1 MNGYKIIN
9 FNADIE
15 RVTTK
20 IINHIKEHSNE
31 LPFNIGSVRRVLI
44 ENYIYILTCQN
55 EYAANEFL
63 TKIESNLSLYNQDKF
78 TKSIDSIRKEINA
91 SIENLFTNYA
101 HLTEKNYKKI
111 NKIRIASVL
120 QNHLSGYFHLK
131 IEDKNLFIQIDNSNE
146 TFKIIN
152 FEGRVEFFSKKDE
165 LINVINSMIK
175 NNSADNNIYYRFYAK
190 NAYPNYF
197 TLDKYWQI
205 TAKDIYVEVIN
216 DIKAKKQIHIDNHLT
231 IELIDSYSYKNIFIV
246 RDTKENSEKILHIY
260 LNNVDEAFLIAV
272 SKHHQL
278 KESGEHLIYQLGND
292 WFFTKMKDNTTK
304 LFSQYSD
311 LIKPLLKIM
320 ERINLVA
327 SIETN
332 YDFSHF
338 NPLSGVCYGISLRYL
353 LEVRNNG
360 IEGGNKYLHWL
371 KKNIELYKDNKDSTQ
386 DKLEKILLNSMR
398 EYEILNIIKEIKEI
412 KYAQVFQM
420 ERIYNKIN
428 YTLLDLEKPIEYRKI
443 LNQQGLKISHVNKI
457 EYNILQISYHLEYIM
472 KYYSEYYAIIAFKD
486 HGIALTY
493 KKYSN
498 DNYRFTLF
506 DSNTEMSEFSSL
518 ESIKEALINKMVCY
532 PPNRKDGREYLIFDE
547 YKKTK
552 STKYYSSW
560 ERGEIETNKAI
571 AENIKKVGFSLP
583 FKDGV
588 VGRVIH
594 YSEQRELIL
603 ELKINNKLVEVVVK
617 DVPVDAGIFLVK
629 NNLDKILENKKASKV
644 ILTNNAEGVDI
655 KFTEFNR
662 HKKINKPKGYIDFN
676 DVYYRDL
683 ISINSYLL
691 NGKKSIRLNKIVS
704 LIDTLRGNIYFDKIM
719 ASFSIINEI
728 ILFSQENKDISLFE
742 ILNKVK
748 NKIEDKLFYG
758 DLMHG
763 KEKLISLAQ
772 KNSLAAAILYRMMVN
787 EINEGYTGI
796 SNFIYEQIIDNPFLI
811 LDKNRNIGVVGYDY
825 TINFKNNYKTLK
837 EIIDSIDISE
847 IKNHFLLDDEN
858 RLHLKITYQRLSEY
872 RNNKYVNKLLH
883 FIEDE
888 IDAIKKEDDTRIYR
902 DLYFEFFR
910 SQQFNNRFIIHEIAQ
925 LESYFNNSYR
935 ERNYG
940 YHPSNFYINEN
951 DPLTLLEKSFNQN
964 KNEIDS
970 SYLLFD
976 ESKENFDFLF
986 FKNNFITRDFIDNI
1000 IIESISGIYQ
1010 DDIATYFYTGVKSE
1024 QLALYLK
1031 DKPEIS
1037 HFLDYCLKHKIRVIA
1052 AGATDN
1058 EEYFPVVSDIVKQK
1072 KRVES
1077 LQHVIL
1083 QHQFVSE
1090 RTIILANKEILFS
1103 YQSGGLF
1110 IEGIAQ
1116 RLNMPIYTVAENN
1129 IILENEY
1136 IIIEPNAEKQFI
1148 THSLLAHTPTSDT
1161 LLPETV
1167 PNEPHIISNRARVDI
1182 ENKNYATELYQLISQ
1197 YYVNYRDHDE
1207 FKLGYQKEINTIIS
1221 DYSDNITVK
1230 DIFDYINLNR
1240 YQIDYHKLGT
1250 IIRKVD
1256 QISFKQH
1263 KEKLK
1268 EVSDKIINQDLSIDN
1283 AVEYYIIELSAIFN
1297 TSDNN
1302 IIKRNLTQSIYDP
1315 SVSKQFNQFLMGEI
1329 SFEQWQTFSIQDDGN
1344 HNLTEKTRQIIEII
1358 HAVYDNPHLI
1368 DNLSELSRN
1377 RLSAFFDGDN
1387 KGILSQVLLNIISSF
1402 EHYKDTI
1409 NNLEKL
1415 AIISQSDE
1423 EISSLSPVEALNK
1436 LNELK
1441 GEINLALNED
1451 NLTTSHRVK
1460 INNFTIDKRL
1470 LSYLGVKINGES
1482 IDTIDLNQIEN
1493 WDKKITFD
1501 PQHLN
1506 DYFLSI
1512 TGNEKDKEVIELLRY
1527 LLNNKQEKI
1536 KYILSNEAN
1545 RTDYMVAHERL
1556 MKIVALGSK
1565 LYNQQDWQNLRTP
1578 SLKIPRHMKIISKI
1592 GYANITFGMWQSI
1605 NSTFTLAEQLSDPQ
1619 LTPLEHREI
1628 ITNLAITWS
1637 EMVYNGLSEVIEIAL
1652 AKGLLKYRNNPLE
1665 YISKTSTRIGI
1676 GLNILSI
1683 GFDIYNIYDNFSR
1696 ISGEK
1701 NEKRRI
1707 DYIVNGSLAVVSG
1720 LVTLGVSIAMLA
1732 GSTVAGPIGIVAG
1745 AVIALA
1751 ISIYNAARLIEE
1763 AKTKITFTPLEE
1775 FSNGFY
1781 AFFMGDLL
1789 PSKKNEMVYLATEN
1803 QLEELM
1809 EKNAISHFNE
1819 IRKQNEYCHYFYTH
1833 EKYIYQEYYYYK
1845 VMPVLI
1851 EKTVDML
1858 LTPTGNY
1865 IAQRV
1870 SKNISQEEAEKIAA
1884 MSNHLR
1890 AEKTEYKYYIPKEP
1904 IPTDEI
1910 LIFDMDFYVNQLNR
1924 YTMSFAFDN
1933 DNPVFEDEV
1942 DITFF
1947 DKIKTTKEK
1956 TLKSLSSEKL
1966 VDGLIKTTAR
1976 KQYFEPTWNE
1986 NELFYFNTFNGN
1998 DIIAAPLITK
2008 NIFDIYNGTKR
2019 LSGGE
2024 KDDVFN
2030 VFTSES
2036 PYYASRF
2043 YGREGNDTIR
2053 VVKTTNKYIGYE
2065 INLSKNYIKFRNS
2078 ENKTN
2083 SQNFHNRLF
2092 IFRHQGQTYT
2102 HKLADKMPSI
2112 ELQQNKVIAYLDS
2125 IENVI
2130 GCKKG
2135 DDIIYGNDEDNY
2147 LSGMG
2152 GVDLLYGQ
2160 AGNDTLIL
2168 EEGYAEGGEGYDNYF
2183 ILRASLEE
2191 RYSVLFQTIINEIS
2205 HSESSLVHLNYTFD
2219 EIAAIYRHGKDITF
2233 DLKVNDGNKDNQ
2245 LIYHSITLRN
2255 VYADED
2261 NYLLAHRYTI
2271 VTMDGFMLTPADN
2284 KNNNVLYQFSYLDKY
2299 NNQKKINQF
2308 SINDKNH
2315 SLSVSYSD
2323 TNNNINL
2330 LPELQYSGF
2339 SSGANLAFKIE
2350 GNSQNNHYLGI
2361 TANSSIKLTAGYDNY
2376 QISSLLAK
2384 DKNEKITISLTDNH
2398 EQLTSNCTSH
2408 FFLSDVSGFDL
2419 MFSDGILSHRY
2430 NPDGHVKL
2438 VFDTASLKTIFDA
2451 GMSIKLID
2459 KDNRVFHLPK
2469 PHTHQR
2475 LLTPTATLD
2484 FTLSEQN
2491 DIVMLPSSLR
2501 LNKET
2506 LSAYSISSPRIP
2518 SILSLLPHNLSP
2530 QVIQAIDL
2538 LPVIGLMDG
2547 DDIVVNHNQSSSVI
2561 DGGKGD
2567 DHIVVN
2573 EGHHILIAGEGN
2585 DNLNGGSGHDLFIS
2599 TSGNDYLSGGSGN
2612 NVYVVQKR
2620 HGEVTVYDEG
2630 EMSHIFVSG
2639 LSEHEKLIS
2648 SQVGEDWQ
2656 YRTTDNQFIL
2666 TVKTKGASKTGNSTV
2681 QVVEKQHTLS
2691 PQSLA
2696 AIIQQMAIFN
2706 QQQLATMQG
2715 SEVIPSSAWSP
2726 LAMVVEHL

>member
-1 MNGYKIIN
+1 MTEFKKIN
-9 FNADIE
+9 FNDDIE
-15 RVTTK
+15 RITRI
-20 IINHIKEHSNE
+20 IINYIKEHGDKLSFDIE
-31 LPFNIGSVRRVLI
+31 SVRRVLI
-44 ENYIYILTCQN
+44 ENYIYVLIHKN
-55 EYAANEFL
+55 EYVANEFL
-63 TKIESNLSLYNQDKF
+63 NKIESNFFLYNQDKF
-78 TKSIDSIRKEINA
+78 TKGIDYIVKEINS
-91 SIENLFTNYA
+91 SIENLFVNSS
-101 HLTEKNYKKI
+101 HLTEKDHQKI
-111 NKIRIASVL
+111 NKIRVTTML
-120 QNHLSGYFHLK
+120 QYYSSGYFHLK
-131 IEDKNLFIQIDNSNE
+131 IEDKNLFIQIDNSNQL
-146 TFKIIN
+146 FKIIN
-152 FEGRVEFFSKKDE
+152 FEGTVEFFYKKDE
-165 LINVINSMIK
+165 LIHIINHMI
-175 NNSADNNIYYRFYAK
+175 NNSSADKYIYYRFYPK
-190 NAYPNYF
+190 NDYINYF

-205 TAKDIYVEVIN
+205 TSKDIYTEVIN
-216 DIKAKKQIHIDNHLT
+216 DIKAKKQMHIDTHLT

-246 RDTKENSEKILHIY
+246 RDIKENSEKILHIY
-260 LNNVDEAFLIAV
+260 LNDLDEAFSIAI
-272 SKHHQL
+272 SKHSQL
-278 KESGEHLIYQLGND
+278 QGGGEHLLYKVGKD
-292 WFFTKMKDNTTK
+292 WFFTKMRDHATK

-311 LIKPLLKIM
+311 LIKPLSKIM
-320 ERINLVA
+320 GRINLVA
-327 SIETN
+327 SAETN
-332 YDFSHF
+332 YNFSHF
-338 NPLSGVCYGISLRYL
+338 DPLSGVCYGISLRYL
-353 LEVRNNG
+353 LAIRNNG

-386 DKLEKILLNSMR
+386 DKLEKILLNSVQ

-412 KYAQVFQM
+412 KYAQNFQM
-420 ERIYNKIN
+420 ERIYKKIN
-428 YTLLDLEKPIEYRKI
+428 YTVLDLEKPIEYRKI
-443 LNQQGLKISHVNKI
+443 LNQRGLKISHINKV
-457 EYNILQISYHLEYIM
+457 EYNISQIIYHLEYIM
-472 KYYSEYYAIIAFKD
+472 KFYSEYYAIVAFSE
-486 HGIALTY
+486 HAIALTY
-493 KKYSN
+493 KKYSDN
-498 DNYRFTLF
+498 NYRFTLF

-518 ESIKEALINKMVCY
+518 GSIKEALINKMTCY
-532 PPNRKDGREYLIFDE
+532 KPNRKDGREYLIFDE
-547 YKKTK
+547 YKKNK
-552 STKYYSSW
+552 STKYHSLW
-560 ERGEIETNKAI
+560 EKSEIETNKAI

-629 NNLDKILENKKASKV
+629 NNLDKILENKEVSKV

-662 HKKINKPKGYIDFN
+662 HKDLNKPKGYIEFN

-683 ISINSYLL
+683 IHINSYLL

-704 LIDTLRGNIYFDKIM
+704 LIDILRGNIYYNKIT
-719 ASFSIINEI
+719 AGFSIINEI
-728 ILFSQENKDISLFE
+728 IQFSQENKNTSLME
-742 ILNKVK
+742 ILTKVK

-758 DLMHG
+758 ELIYG
-763 KEKLISLAQ
+763 KEKLISLAK
-772 KNSLAAAILYRMMVN
+772 KNSLVAAILYRMMVN
-787 EINEGYTGI
+787 EINEGYTGV
-796 SNFIYEQIIDNPFLI
+796 SNFIYEQIINSPFLT
-811 LDKNRNIGVVGYDY
+811 LDNNRNIGVVGYDY
-825 TINFKNNYKTLK
+825 TINFKNNYRVLK
-837 EIIDSIDISE
+837 EIIDSIDE
-847 IKNHFLLDDEN
+847 PELKNFFLLDDEN
-858 RLHLKITYQRLSEY
+858 NLHLKVTYQRLSEY
-872 RNNKYVNKLLH
+872 RNNKYVNKLLNL
-883 FIEDE
+883 IEDK
-888 IDAIKKEDDTRIYR
+888 IDAIKNPDDTGIYR
-902 DLYFEFFR
+902 DLYFDFFR
-910 SQQFNNRFIIHEIAQ
+910 NHQFNNRIIIHEIAQ
-925 LESYFNNSYR
+925 LESYFNN
-935 ERNYG
+935 NYQEKNYS
-940 YHPSNFYINEN
+940 YHPSNFYINEK
-951 DPLTLLEKSFNQN
+951 DPLALLEKSFSQN
-964 KNEIDS
+964 KNEVDC

-986 FKNNFITRDFIDNI
+986 VKNGFLTRDFVDNI
-1000 IIESISGIYQ
+1000 IIESISSVYQ
-1010 DDIATYFYTGVKSE
+1010 DDIVIYFYNGVKSE
-1024 QLALYLK
+1024 QLAQYLK

-1037 HFLDYCLKHKIRVIA
+1037 KFLDYCLKHKIRVIA
-1052 AGATDN
+1052 AGNEAT
-1058 EEYFPVVSDIVKQK
+1058 FPAMNDIVKQK
-1072 KRVES
+1072 IRVES
-1077 LQHVIL
+1077 LQNIIL

-1103 YQSGGLF
+1103 YQSGNLF

-1116 RLNMPIYTVAENN
+1116 RLNMPIYTVADNN
-1129 IILENEY
+1129 IILENGY
-1136 IIIEPNAEKQFI
+1136 IIVEPNAAKQFI
-1148 THSLLAHTPTSDT
+1148 THSLLANTPTLDT

-1167 PNEPHIISNRARVDI
+1167 PNEPDIISNRQRVDI
-1182 ENKNYATELYQLISQ
+1182 DNKNYAIELYQLVSQ
-1197 YYVNYRDHDE
+1197 YYANYRDNHE
-1207 FKLGYQKEINTIIS
+1207 FKLGYQNEISTIIS
-1221 DYSDNITVK
+1221 DYSDNMTVK
-1230 DIFDYINLNR
+1230 DILDYINLNR

-1256 QISFKQH
+1256 QLNFKQH

-1268 EVSDKIINQDLSIDN
+1268 EVSDKVINQDLTLDK
-1283 AVEYYIIELSAIFN
+1283 AVEKYLIELSTIFN
-1297 TSDNN
+1297 TSDKKL
-1302 IIKRNLTQSIYDP
+1302 IRKNLIQSIYDP
-1315 SVSKQFNQFLMGEI
+1315 SVNKQFNQFLMGEI
-1329 SFEQWQTFSIQDDGN
+1329 SFEQWQVLSRQGEENYTLI
-1344 HNLTEKTRQIIEII
+1344 EKTRQVIELV
-1358 HAVYDNPHLI
+1358 HAIYDTPQLI
-1368 DNLSELSRN
+1368 GNLSEISKS
-1377 RLSAFFDGDN
+1377 RLSAFFDEN
-1387 KGILSQVLLNIISSF
+1387 NQNTLSKVLLNAISTF
-1402 EHYKDTI
+1402 EHYKEIINKLERIITI
-1409 NNLEKL
+1409 SNK
-1415 AIISQSDE
+1415 DE
-1423 EISSLSPVEALNK
+1423 EFSTLSPIEAFKKINQ
-1436 LNELK
+1436 LK
-1441 GEINLALNED
+1441 ENINFSTNGENVDKKDI
-1451 NLTTSHRVK
+1451 VK
-1460 INNFTIDKRL
+1460 INKLSIDKKI

-1482 IDTIDLNQIEN
+1482 IDNVDISQIDDLE
-1493 WDKKITFD
+1493 KKITFD
-1501 PQHLN
+1501 PHHLN
-1506 DYFLSI
+1506 DYFLSV
-1512 TGNEKDKEVIELLRY
+1512 TGDEKDKKIIAILCY
-1527 LLNNKQEKI
+1527 ILNNKKDKI
-1536 KYILSNEAN
+1536 KYFLSSDTN
-1545 RTDYMVAHERL
+1545 RADYVAAYERL
-1556 MKIVALGSK
+1556 TKIIELGNKQYSHK
-1565 LYNQQDWQNLRTP
+1565 DWEILRFS

-1592 GYANITFGMWQSI
+1592 GYTNITFGMWQTI
-1605 NSTFTLAEQLSDPQ
+1605 NSTFMLAEQLNNPQ
-1619 LTPLEHREI
+1619 LTLNEQKEI
-1628 ITNLAITWS
+1628 VNNLAIMWS
-1637 EMVYNGLSEVIEIAL
+1637 EMFYNGFSEIIEISL
-1652 AKGLLKYRNNPLE
+1652 AKGLLKYRQNPLD
-1665 YISKTSTRIGI
+1665 YVGKISTRIGI

-1683 GFDIYNIYDNFSR
+1683 GFDIYNAYDNFNR
-1696 ISGEK
+1696 LPDED
-1701 NEKRRI
+1701 NNKRRI
-1707 DYIVNGSLAVVSG
+1707 DYIVNGSLSIVSG

-1732 GSTVAGPIGIVAG
+1732 GSTIAGPVGIVAG

-1751 ISIYNAARLIEE
+1751 ISIYNTARLIEE

-1775 FSNGFY
+1775 FTNGFY

-1789 PSKKNEMVYLATEN
+1789 PFKKNEMVYLETEN
-1803 QLEELM
+1803 QLEEMM
-1809 EKNAISHFNE
+1809 EKNAISHFSE
-1819 IRKQNEYCHYFYTH
+1819 IREQNNHCHYFYTN

-1858 LTPTGNY
+1858 LTPMGNY
-1865 IAQRV
+1865 VAQRL
-1870 SKNISQEEAEKIAA
+1870 SQKISQEEAEKIAKT
-1884 MSNHLR
+1884 SKHLR
-1890 AEKTEYKYYIPKEP
+1890 AEKTKYKYYIPKEP

-1924 YTMSFAFDN
+1924 YTISFAFDN

-1947 DKIKTTKEK
+1947 DTIKTTKEK
-1956 TLKSLSSEKL
+1956 ALKSLSSEKL
-1966 VDGLIKTTAR
+1966 ADGLINVTAR
-1976 KQYFEPTWNE
+1976 KQYFESTWNE
-1986 NELFYFNTFNGN
+1986 NELFYFNTHNGD

-2024 KDDVFN
+2024 KEDIFN

-2036 PYYASRF
+2036 PRYASRF
-2043 YGREGNDTIR
+2043 YGREGNDTLR

-2092 IFRHQGQTYT
+2092 IFRHQGQIYT

-2112 ELQQNKVIAYLDS
+2112 ELQQDKVIAYLDS

-2130 GCKKG
+2130 GCKTG

-2168 EEGYAEGGEGYDNYF
+2168 QEGYAEGGEGHDNYL

-2191 RYSVLFQTIINEIS
+2191 RYSVIFQTIINEMS
-2205 HSESSLVHLNYTFD
+2205 HSEASLVRLNYTFD
-2219 EIAAIYRHGKDITF
+2219 EIAAIHRRGKDITF

-2245 LIYHSITLRN
+2245 LIYHLVTLRN
-2255 VYADED
+2255 VYADGD
-2261 NYLLAHRYTI
+2261 TPSLAHRYTV

-2284 KNNNVLYQFSYLDKY
+2284 KDKNNNVLYHFSYLDKY
-2299 NNQKKINQF
+2299 NNQEKIKHL

-2323 TNNNINL
+2323 TSNNINL
-2330 LPELQYSGF
+2330 LSELQYSGF
-2339 SSGANLAFKIE
+2339 SSGDNLVFKIE
-2350 GNSQNNHYLGI
+2350 GNSQSNHYLGI

-2376 QISSLLAK
+2376 QISSFLAK

-2398 EQLTSNCTSH
+2398 EQLTSTCTSH

-2438 VFDTASLKTIFDA
+2438 VFDTASLKTIFDV

-2469 PHTHQR
+2469 QDTPQR
-2475 LLTPTATLD
+2475 LLSPTTALD
-2484 FTLSEQN
+2484 VTFSEQN

-2518 SILSLLPHNLSP
+2518 SILSLLPHNISA
-2530 QVIQAIDL
+2530 QAMQAIDL
-2538 LPVIGLMDG
+2538 LPFIELMGG

-2561 DGGKGD
+2561 DGGEGD

-2612 NVYVVQKR
+2612 NVYMVQKR

-2681 QVVEKQHTLS
+2681 QVIEKQHILS

>member
-1 MNGYKIIN
+1 MNGFKTIN
-9 FNADIE
+9 FNEDIE
-15 RVTTK
+15 RVTIK
-20 IINHIKEHSNE
+20 IINHIKEHSSE
-31 LPFNIGSVRRVLI
+31 LPYNIESVKRVLI

-63 TKIESNLSLYNQDKF
+63 TKIESNLSLYNQDSF
-78 TKSIDSIRKEINA
+78 TKRIDSIRKEINA
-91 SIENLFTNYA
+91 SIENLFINCD
-101 HLTEKNYKKI
+101 HLTEKNYQKV

-120 QNHLSGYFHLK
+120 QHFSSGYFHLK
-131 IEDKNLFIQIDNSNE
+131 IEDQDLFIQIDNSNE
-146 TFKIIN
+146 LFKIIN
-152 FEGRVEFFSKKDE
+152 LEGRGEYFSKKDE
-165 LINVINSMIK
+165 LINAIDSMIK
-175 NNSADNNIYYRFYAK
+175 NSGADNYIYYRFYAK

-197 TLDKYWQI
+197 TLDKYWKI
-205 TAKDIYVEVIN
+205 TVKDIYAEVIN
-216 DIKAKKQIHIDNHLT
+216 DIKAKKQIHIDRYLT
-231 IELIDSYSYKNIFIV
+231 IELIDSYSYKNIFII
-246 RDTKENSEKILHIY
+246 RDIKESSEKILHIY
-260 LNNVDEAFLIAV
+260 LNNVDEAFSIAA
-272 SKHHQL
+272 SKHLQL
-278 KESGEHLIYQLGND
+278 KESGEHLIYKLGDD

-304 LFSQYSD
+304 IFSQYSD
-311 LIKPLLKIM
+311 LIKPLSKIM
-320 ERINLVA
+320 GRINLIA
-327 SIETN
+327 STETN
-332 YDFSHF
+332 YNFSHF
-338 NPLSGVCYGISLRYL
+338 DPLSGVCYGISLRYL

-371 KKNIELYKDNKDSTQ
+371 KKNIDIYKNNKNSTQ
-386 DKLEKILLNSMR
+386 DKLEKILINSIN
-398 EYEILNIIKEIKEI
+398 EHEILNIIKEIKEI
-412 KYAQVFQM
+412 KYAQNFQM
-420 ERIYNKIN
+420 ERIYKKIN
-428 YTLLDLEKPIEYRKI
+428 YTILNLDKAIEYRKV
-443 LNQQGLKISHVNKI
+443 LNQKGLNISNVNKV
-457 EYNILQISYHLEYIM
+457 EYNILQIIYHLEYII

-498 DNYRFTLF
+498 NNYRFTLF

-594 YSEQRELIL
+594 YSEQSELIL
-603 ELKINNKLVEVVVK
+603 ELKTNNKLIEVVVK
-617 DVPVDAGIFLVK
+617 DISVDVGILLVK

-644 ILTNNAEGVDI
+644 ILINKAEGVDI
-655 KFTEFNR
+655 EFTEFNT
-662 HKKINKPKGYIDFN
+662 HKKINKPKGYIVFN
-676 DVYYRDL
+676 DIYYRDL

-704 LIDTLRGNIYFDKIM
+704 LIDVLRGNIYFDKIK

-728 ILFSQENKDISLFE
+728 ILFSQENKNISILE

-748 NKIEDKLFYG
+748 NKIEDKLFYR
-758 DLMHG
+758 DLFYG

-772 KNSLAAAILYRMMVN
+772 KNSLVAATFYRMMVN

-883 FIEDE
+883 LIEDE

-1010 DDIATYFYTGVKSE
+1010 DDITTYFYTGVKSE

-1197 YYVNYRDHDE
+1197 YYFNYRDHDE

-1283 AVEYYIIELSAIFN
+1283 AVEKNIIELSSIFN

-1415 AIISQSDE
+1415 VVISQSDE

-1578 SLKIPRHMKIISKI
+1578 SLRIPRHMKIISKI

-1683 GFDIYNIYDNFSR
+1683 GFDIYNAYDNFSR
-1696 ISGEK
+1696 ISEEK

-1707 DYIVNGSLAVVSG
+1707 DYIVNGTFAIVSG

-1732 GSTVAGPIGIVAG
+1732 GSTIAGPIGIVAG

-1763 AKTKITFTPLEE
+1763 AKEKINFTPLEE
-1775 FSNGFY
+1775 INNGFY
-1781 AFFMGDLL
+1781 AFIMGDIL
-1789 PSKKNEMVYLATEN
+1789 PSKKM
-1803 QLEELM
+1803 
-1809 EKNAISHFNE
+1809 K
-1819 IRKQNEYCHYFYTH
+1819 
-1833 EKYIYQEYYYYK
+1833 
-1845 VMPVLI
+1845 
-1851 EKTVDML
+1851 
-1858 LTPTGNY
+1858 
-1865 IAQRV
+1865 
-1870 SKNISQEEAEKIAA
+1870 
-1884 MSNHLR
+1884 
-1890 AEKTEYKYYIPKEP
+1890 
-1904 IPTDEI
+1904 
-1910 LIFDMDFYVNQLNR
+1910 
-1924 YTMSFAFDN
+1924 
-1933 DNPVFEDEV
+1933 
-1942 DITFF
+1942 
-1947 DKIKTTKEK
+1947 
-1956 TLKSLSSEKL
+1956 
-1966 VDGLIKTTAR
+1966 
-1976 KQYFEPTWNE
+1976 
-1986 NELFYFNTFNGN
+1986 
-1998 DIIAAPLITK
+1998 
-2008 NIFDIYNGTKR
+2008 
-2019 LSGGE
+2019 
-2024 KDDVFN
+2024 
-2030 VFTSES
+2030 
-2036 PYYASRF
+2036 
-2043 YGREGNDTIR
+2043 
-2053 VVKTTNKYIGYE
+2053 
-2065 INLSKNYIKFRNS
+2065 
-2078 ENKTN
+2078 
-2083 SQNFHNRLF
+2083 LF
-2092 IFRHQGQTYT
+2092 I
-2102 HKLADKMPSI
+2102 
-2112 ELQQNKVIAYLDS
+2112 
-2125 IENVI
+2125 
-2130 GCKKG
+2130 
-2135 DDIIYGNDEDNY
+2135 
-2147 LSGMG
+2147 
-2152 GVDLLYGQ
+2152 
-2160 AGNDTLIL
+2160 
-2168 EEGYAEGGEGYDNYF
+2168 
-2183 ILRASLEE
+2183 
-2191 RYSVLFQTIINEIS
+2191 
-2205 HSESSLVHLNYTFD
+2205 
-2219 EIAAIYRHGKDITF
+2219 
-2233 DLKVNDGNKDNQ
+2233 
-2245 LIYHSITLRN
+2245 
-2255 VYADED
+2255 
-2261 NYLLAHRYTI
+2261 
-2271 VTMDGFMLTPADN
+2271 
-2284 KNNNVLYQFSYLDKY
+2284 
-2299 NNQKKINQF
+2299 
-2308 SINDKNH
+2308 
-2315 SLSVSYSD
+2315 
-2323 TNNNINL
+2323 
-2330 LPELQYSGF
+2330 
-2339 SSGANLAFKIE
+2339 
-2350 GNSQNNHYLGI
+2350 
-2361 TANSSIKLTAGYDNY
+2361 
-2376 QISSLLAK
+2376 
-2384 DKNEKITISLTDNH
+2384 
-2398 EQLTSNCTSH
+2398 
-2408 FFLSDVSGFDL
+2408 
-2419 MFSDGILSHRY
+2419 
-2430 NPDGHVKL
+2430 
-2438 VFDTASLKTIFDA
+2438 
-2451 GMSIKLID
+2451 
-2459 KDNRVFHLPK
+2459 
-2469 PHTHQR
+2469 
-2475 LLTPTATLD
+2475 
-2484 FTLSEQN
+2484 
-2491 DIVMLPSSLR
+2491 
-2501 LNKET
+2501 
-2506 LSAYSISSPRIP
+2506 
-2518 SILSLLPHNLSP
+2518 
-2530 QVIQAIDL
+2530 
-2538 LPVIGLMDG
+2538 
-2547 DDIVVNHNQSSSVI
+2547 
-2561 DGGKGD
+2561 
-2567 DHIVVN
+2567 
-2573 EGHHILIAGEGN
+2573 
-2585 DNLNGGSGHDLFIS
+2585 
-2599 TSGNDYLSGGSGN
+2599 
-2612 NVYVVQKR
+2612 
-2620 HGEVTVYDEG
+2620 
-2630 EMSHIFVSG
+2630 
-2639 LSEHEKLIS
+2639 
-2648 SQVGEDWQ
+2648 
-2656 YRTTDNQFIL
+2656 
-2666 TVKTKGASKTGNSTV
+2666 
-2681 QVVEKQHTLS
+2681 
-2691 PQSLA
+2691 
-2696 AIIQQMAIFN
+2696 
-2706 QQQLATMQG
+2706 
-2715 SEVIPSSAWSP
+2715 
-2726 LAMVVEHL
+2726 